1 MTGASFARLKDS
13 VRANLTAYGEITT
26 DACIRQMCDVI
37 IGHGEPITPYQLTDL
52 MRIAEEIA
60 EHNMQVY
67 DKLIAIAKA
76 ERMRMK

>member
-1 MTGASFARLKDS
+1 MTGASFMRLKDA

-52 MRIAEEIA
+52 MRVAEEVA
-60 EHNMQVY
+60 EHNLQVY
-67 DKLIAIAKA
+67 DRLIEIAKT
-76 ERMRMK
+76 ERYRRR

>member
-1 MTGASFARLKDS
+1 MTGASFMRLKDS

>member
-1 MTGASFARLKDS
+1 MTGASFMRLKDA